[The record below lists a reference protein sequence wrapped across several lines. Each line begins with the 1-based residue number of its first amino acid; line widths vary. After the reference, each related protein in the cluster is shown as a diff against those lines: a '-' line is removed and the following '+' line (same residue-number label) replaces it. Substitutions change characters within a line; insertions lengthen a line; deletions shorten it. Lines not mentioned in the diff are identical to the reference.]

1 MCSLAYF
8 AESDVVSYKVVLVLN
23 ATLLGFELKKREY
36 SQIVSQVWPD
46 EHHQKPDLPRREV

>member
-23 ATLLGFELKKREY
+23 ATIVGFEHKKREY
-36 SQIVSQVWPD
+36 DQIVSEEWQD
-46 EHHQKPDLPRREV
+46 EHHQN